1 MSLEPELEKD
11 YARAGFSEFV
21 SNRASAAA
29 AVFVQ
34 IETRFF
40 YRRAVKS
47 VIEPLF
53 NLSNSSS
60 SSFFLLSFC

>member
-40 YRRAVKS
+40 LPEGRKVCDWTS
-47 VIEPLF
+47 IQSL
-53 NLSNSSS
+53 
-60 SSFFLLSFC
+60 